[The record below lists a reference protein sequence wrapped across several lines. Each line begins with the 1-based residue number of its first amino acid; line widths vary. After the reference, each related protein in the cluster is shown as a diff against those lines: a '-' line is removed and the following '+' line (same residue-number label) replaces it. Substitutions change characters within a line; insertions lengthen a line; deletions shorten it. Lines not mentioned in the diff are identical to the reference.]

1 MLKLIEAEEKYLD
14 QYKEAYIEAL
24 NQIELGNI
32 KKHDMMFLN
41 PDETNVVQVFKDN
54 RDQSK
59 LPSHYVPSYDF
70 FAVDDDKFI
79 GVIHIRIRLTD
90 NLVKFGGHI
99 GYGINPK
106 YWNMG
111 YGKELLKVALDKYKD
126 LIEEDKILITCDDDN
141 IGSYKIIEANGGV
154 LENKIENEA
163 SGEKFL
169 TRRYWINKKLK

>member
-1 MLKLIEAEEKYLD
+1 MLKLIDADKKYLE
-14 QYKEAYIEAL
+14 QYKEAYLESL
-24 NQIELGNI
+24 RQIEKGNI

-41 PDETNVVQVFKDN
+41 PDEKDIVQTFMDN

-59 LPSHYVPSYDF
+59 LPSYYVPSYDY

-90 NLVKFGGHI
+90 NLLKYGGHI

-106 YWNMG
+106 YWKMG
-111 YGKELLKVALDKYKD
+111 YGKEMLKLALQDFKG

-141 IGSYKIIEANGGV
+141 IGSYKIIEANGGI
-154 LENKIENEA
+154 LENKVENEDA
-163 SGEKFL
+163 GERFL
-169 TRRYWINKKLK
+169 TRRYWIKKH